1 MYTDFVNILVILS
14 ENCVSKDVRNKLE
27 SGLTYVQNGLEVV
40 GGRVVDLRRLQEFG
54 GYPKY

>member
-27 SGLTYVQNGLEVV
+27 SGLTYVQFGLEVV
-40 GGRVVDLRRLQEFG
+40 GGRVVWPQTTLRIRRL
-54 GYPKY
+54 P